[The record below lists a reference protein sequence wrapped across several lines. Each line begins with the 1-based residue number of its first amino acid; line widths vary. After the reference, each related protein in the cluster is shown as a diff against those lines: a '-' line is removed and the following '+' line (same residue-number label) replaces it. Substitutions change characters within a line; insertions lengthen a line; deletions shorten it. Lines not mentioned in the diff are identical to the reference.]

1 MLRDQQYLTRLG
13 LALAGLLITALL
25 LIGFLPIL
33 GGLFGLLTM
42 LFVTVIITLLISP
55 LANRLEERRVPRV
68 VTVIGVYAAIALVS
82 GVVVFLV
89 LGPLLNGLSRLTAQ
103 SDEEIAQLIAGLEQ
117 IVGPIIAEPV
127 VSQRASLTLLLS
139 QAAGTLLRA
148 ILSLGGLFLNLLIIG
163 VLVLFLVSDRTIGTS
178 LLRTAVPPQH
188 RPRIARVTVN
198 IGRGLG
204 RWMVAQLGISAYY
217 TVTYIVVNLVLGV
230 PYAVPIGVVSGLL
243 EFIPYLGNIVGNI
256 LTTAA
261 ALTVSPL
268 TALLAWL
275 GSMVFGIIGGNII
288 APYLLSRAARVH
300 PVTVIVA
307 LMIGNLIGGV
317 LGILLAMPVVVII
330 VILIDELHTTRADE
344 TPLPTG
350 AEALAAGRA
359 AVGYLVGDERAEKP
373 GD

>member
-1 MLRDQQYLTRLG
+1 MLRDRQYLTRLG
-13 LALAGLLITALL
+13 LALGGLFITVLL

-42 LFVTVIITLLISP
+42 LFVTGIITLLISP

-68 VTVIGVYAAIALVS
+68 MTVIGVYAAIALVS

-103 SDEEIAQLIAGLEQ
+103 SDEEITQLIAGLEQ
-117 IVGPIIAEPV
+117 LVGPVIAEPI
-127 VSQRASLTLLLS
+127 VSQRANLAFLLS

-148 ILSLGGLFLNLLIIG
+148 LLSLGGLFLNLLIIG
-163 VLVLFLVSDRTIGTS
+163 VLVLFLVSDRTIGTT
-178 LLRTAVPPQH
+178 LLRAVPSQH
-188 RPRIARVTVN
+188 RPRITRVTVN

-300 PVTVIVA
+300 PVTVIIA
-307 LMIGNLIGGV
+307 LMIGSLVGGV

-330 VILIDELHTTRADE
+330 VILIDELRTTRADE

-359 AVGYLVGDERAEKP
+359 AVGYLVGDGQAEKP